1 MGKLGR
7 KRRGRNRGYFY
18 RSGRGWYAN
27 DGKGMVPLLFP
38 DGSRI
43 KDKGTPDE
51 QVAAS
56 YACWKEAC
64 EAAAR
69 KALAARPMN
78 GPVTVEEVC
87 RVYLAEASVNGARQT
102 FLGRADA
109 LFDLCYGLPSRF
121 RAKDGKP
128 KPMTVERKKEAQ
140 TARIHPGYGRM
151 AAADFIP
158 LHVDEWLRAH
168 KTWKGSRRNRIQA
181 VKRAFSY
188 AKKSGLIAENRI
200 SKYSVPRSRSRATYI
215 TPEQEAIFVAAANDA
230 MAMAIKVCI
239 RTGARYFAEY
249 AHLTRKHVRDLGERM
264 EWVFQP
270 HESKNR
276 KLRVFRITDP
286 EIIRITRSQMEK
298 HSEGPIFRSFNGEP
312 WQANNFRRRFRE
324 LVKRVEQKMK
334 KEGTRID
341 FDPDLCMYSTRHTY
355 AKRMLQGY
363 WTGKAVP
370 IEILAQL
377 MGNSVQICRDHY
389 LKWTE
394 SMNEA
399 LWAMA

>member
-7 KRRGRNRGYFY
+7 KKRGHNRGYFY
-18 RSGRGWYAN
+18 RGGRGWYVS
-27 DGKGMVPLLFP
+27 DGKNMVPLLFP

-43 KDKGTPDE
+43 RDKETPDE
-51 QVAAS
+51 QVVAA
-56 YACWKEAC
+56 YERWNEARQ
-64 EAAAR
+64 AAR
-69 KALAARPMN
+69 RAIGVKPVN
-78 GPVTVEEVC
+78 GKVTVEDVC
-87 RVYLAEASVNGARQT
+87 RVYLAEASENGARET
-102 FLGRADA
+102 LLGRADA
-109 LFDLCYGLPSRF
+109 LFDLCYGLPGRF

-128 KPMTVERKKEAQ
+128 KPMTEERKKAAK

-151 AAADFIP
+151 EAADFIP
-158 LHVDEWLRAH
+158 LHIDEWLRVH
-168 KTWKGSRRNRIQA
+168 KTWKGSKRTKIQA
-181 VKRAFSY
+181 VKKAFSY
-188 AKKSGLIAENRI
+188 AKRSELIPENRI
-200 SKYSVPRSRSRATYI
+200 SKYRVPRARSRATYI
-215 TPEQEAIFVAAANDA
+215 APEQEATLIAAANEA

-239 RTGARYFAEY
+239 RTGARYFSEY
-249 AHLTRKHVRDLGERM
+249 AHLTRNHVKDLGERM

-270 HESKNR
+270 HESKNG

-286 EIIRITRSQMEK
+286 EMIRITRGQIEK
-298 HSEGPIFRSFNGEP
+298 YPEGPIFRSFNGEP
-312 WQANNFRRRFRE
+312 WKANNFRRRFRE
-324 LVKRVEQKMK
+324 LVKRIGKKMEK
-334 KEGTRID
+334 QGTRID

-363 WTGKAVP
+363 WTGKPVP

-377 MGNSVQICRDHY
+377 MGNSVQVCRDHF

>member
-27 DGKGMVPLLFP
+27 DGKSMVPLFFS

-43 KDKGTPDE
+43 KDKQTPEE
-51 QVAAS
+51 QVVAA
-56 YACWKEAC
+56 YEQWKEVSQ
-64 EAAAR
+64 AAL
-69 KALAARPMN
+69 KALADRPMN
-78 GPVTVEEVC
+78 GKVTVEDVC
-87 RVYLAEASVNGARQT
+87 RVYLAEASVNGARET
-102 FLGRADA
+102 FLGRTDA
-109 LFDLCYGLPSRF
+109 LFDLCYGLPGRF
-121 RAKDGKP
+121 RTKDGKP
-128 KPMTVERKKEAQ
+128 KPMTEKLKKDAK

-151 AAADFIP
+151 EAADFIP
-158 LHVDEWLRAH
+158 LHIDEWLRAH
-168 KTWKGSRRNRIQA
+168 KGWKGSRRNRIQA

-188 AKKSGLIAENRI
+188 AKKSGLIPENRI
-200 SKYSVPRSRSRATYI
+200 SKYSVPRARSRATYI
-215 TPEQEAIFVAAANDA
+215 TPEQEAILVEAANEA
-230 MAMAIKVCI
+230 LSMAIKVCI
-239 RTGARYFAEY
+239 RTGARYFSEY
-249 AHLTRKHVRDLGERM
+249 AHLTKKHIKDLGERM

-276 KLRVFRITDP
+276 KLRVFRIMDP

-298 HSEGPIFRSFNGEP
+298 YPEGPVFRSFNGEP

-324 LVKRVEQKMK
+324 LVKRVEKTAEK
-334 KEGTRID
+334 AGKPIN
-341 FDPDLCMYSTRHTY
+341 FDRDLCMYGTRHTY

-363 WTGKAVP
+363 WTGKPVP

-377 MGNSVQICRDHY
+377 MGNSVQVCRDHY

>member
-7 KRRGRNRGYFY
+7 KRRGHNRGYFY

-27 DGKGMVPLLFP
+27 DGNRMVPLLFP
-38 DGSRI
+38 DGTRI
-43 KDKGTPDE
+43 SDKETPLDNVKSAYE
-51 QVAAS
+51 
-56 YACWKEAC
+56 CWK
-64 EAAAR
+64 AAR
-69 KALAARPMN
+69 QAAEKARCRKVGTGM
-78 GPVTVEEVC
+78 VTIEYIC
-87 RVYLAEASVNGARQT
+87 RAYLAEASVNGAKET
-102 FLGRADA
+102 FLGRADT

-128 KPMTVERKKEAQ
+128 KPMTEERKEEMRA
-140 TARIHPGYGRM
+140 TRIHLGYGKM
-151 AAADFIP
+151 DANDFIP
-158 LHVDEWLRAH
+158 LHIDEWLRLH
-168 KTWKGSRRNRIQA
+168 KTWQGSKRTKIQA
-181 VKRAFSY
+181 VKKAFSY
-188 AKKSGLIAENRI
+188 AKSRGLIPENRI
-200 SKYSVPRSRSRATYI
+200 GKYPVPRARSRATYI
-215 TPEQEAIFVAAANDA
+215 TPEQEAALIEAANES

-239 RTGARYFAEY
+239 RTGARYFSEY
-249 AHLTRKHVRDLGERM
+249 AHLTRKHVKDLGDRM

-270 HESKNR
+270 HESKNG
-276 KLRVFRITDP
+276 KLRVFRITDR
-286 EIIRITRSQMEK
+286 EIIAITRAQIK
-298 HSEGPIFRSFNGEP
+298 KWPEGPLFRSMVGKP

-324 LVKRVEQKMK
+324 LVKRVEKKMAIQKAK
-334 KEGTRID
+334 IE

-363 WTGKAVP
+363 WTGKPVP

-377 MGNSVQICRDHY
+377 MGNSVQVCRDHY